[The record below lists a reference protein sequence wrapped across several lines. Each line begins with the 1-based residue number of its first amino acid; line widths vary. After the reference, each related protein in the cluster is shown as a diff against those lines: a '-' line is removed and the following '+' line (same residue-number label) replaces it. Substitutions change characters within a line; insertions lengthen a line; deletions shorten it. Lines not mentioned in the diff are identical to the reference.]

1 MYTSIE
7 SATIRALEAI
17 RLFPAKGRST
27 PPSATKEIVM
37 KKRARL
43 SGITFRLDPRKGG
56 TVCTIRWGRR
66 RETWWV
72 EGLEMLR
79 LELAIRAML
88 KKGTTTL
95 VRPVQG

>member
-1 MYTSIE
+1 
-7 SATIRALEAI
+7 
-17 RLFPAKGRST
+17 
-27 PPSATKEIVM
+27 M
-37 KKRARL
+37 KKRARSAESRSDL
-43 SGITFRLDPRKGG
+43 IHGGG